1 MYHWAMGNALCGFQP
16 FDEWALKIL
25 YRSLHQ
31 LNPEKMVPIVIPNVE
46 MFAKKNR
53 PHHSRISIGF
63 NPPQNVEATHVSLN
77 SER

>member
-1 MYHWAMGNALCGFQP
+1 
-16 FDEWALKIL
+16 
-25 YRSLHQ
+25 
-31 LNPEKMVPIVIPNVE
+31 MVPTVIPNVE

-53 PHHSRISIGF
+53 PHHPRISIGF

>member
-16 FDEWALKIL
+16 FDEGALKIL

-31 LNPEKMVPIVIPNVE
+31 LNPEKMVHIVIPNVE
-46 MFAKKNR
+46 MFAKKKSHL
-53 PHHSRISIGF
+53 PRISIGF
-63 NPPQNVEATHVSLN
+63 KPPQNVEATHVSLN